1 MKAPAT
7 RRDVFVRGRQCR
19 GNYIGRG
26 ATGCPLAN
34 DSNHVSARYNVFV
47 PRLRSRD
54 VPAKK
59 LIHQTREWRQE
70 KSGVHRMCSIAACLL
85 NLLSRQ
91 QICIICTSI
100 DRLTESLK
108 SFLKKKK
115 KKRKRKKERLKS
127 LEFWALIELVQ
138 TTRRIC
144 QRGGTARSFYTVELC
159 ALMNGKQESSRTMES

>member
-7 RRDVFVRGRQCR
+7 RRDVFVRGQHCR

-59 LIHQTREWRQE
+59 LIHQDTRVALGEKWRAQN
-70 KSGVHRMCSIAACLL
+70 VPIAAALGESPL
-85 NLLSRQ
+85 APRELATTNLYNLY
-91 QICIICTSI
+91 I

-108 SFLKKKK
+108 
-115 KKRKRKKERLKS
+115 
-127 LEFWALIELVQ
+127 
-138 TTRRIC
+138 
-144 QRGGTARSFYTVELC
+144 
-159 ALMNGKQESSRTMES
+159 